1 MDAITVMLKVVK
13 FSHFLTR
20 TYNKGMPGDEIRLAS
35 LFFDTASR
43 TSKRKRNRRS
53 EYPKALWDA
62 VAEVKTFKRP
72 CARLLPDIEKHVLT
86 KEFPEQ
92 GTHSGVRLLLSS
104 MARSVVSAD
113 ALCHHQCPYGQ

>member
-53 EYPKALWDA
+53 EYPKALWYA
-62 VAEVKTFKRP
+62 VAEVNTQNLVI
-72 CARLLPDIEKHVLT
+72 C
-86 KEFPEQ
+86 Q
-92 GTHSGVRLLLSS
+92 GRGKYSQTTLHE
-104 MARSVVSAD
+104 AIA
-113 ALCHHQCPYGQ
+113 